1 VALLSSARSIGVIG
15 SIMALLI
22 IIPGAGSVLA
32 IVGWVLV
39 LVAVNQVSGITGD
52 RSIVKNVLVAAVL
65 GVAGA
70 AVGVIVVLGSLAK
83 FAGLNGIGGLY
94 GLSSF
99 SRLNGTTFSSGN
111 VHGLGSLVVGV
122 IGALVVVWIFL
133 IVASIFL
140 RRGYSKIAQK
150 LNAKMF
156 ATSGLIFLIGAA
168 LTIVGVGLLLIYV
181 AEILQVVAFFSLPDE
196 VPGQTPRPVPMTVP
210 PPPPPVT

>member
-1 VALLSSARSIGVIG
+1 
-15 SIMALLI
+15 MALLI

>member
-1 VALLSSARSIGVIG
+1 
-15 SIMALLI
+15 MALLI
-22 IIPGAGSVLA
+22 IIPGVGSVLA

-39 LVAVNQVSGITGD
+39 LVAVNQVAGITGD

-99 SRLNGTTFSSGN
+99 ARLNGTAFSPAD
-111 VHGLGSLVVGV
+111 VHGLGGLEVGV
-122 IGALVVVWIFL
+122 IEGLAVVWIFL
-133 IVASIFL
+133 LVASIFL
-140 RRGYSKIAQK
+140 RRGYSRIAQK
-150 LNAKMF
+150 LNVKMF

-168 LTIVGVGLLLIYV
+168 LTIVGIGLLLIFV
-181 AEILQVVAFFSLPDE
+181 AEILQVVAFFSLPDG